1 MLAVVFWSG
10 PCAGSF
16 SALGHCSGLYLRGSD
31 MDIDWKNGDGVFSY
45 GRFVLFLHAFF
56 CPFHQ
61 SITSFFCSSYP
72 GLSLA
77 CSGSALCRL
86 VFLHAS
92 VLPDALV
99 AGLHG
104 DGDAFISTGE
114 RNCRVDIPN
123 PVPSVNPVPGTDFF
137 EFSCQ
142 TSCSLVFRETI
153 LSNFDN
159 FEGLQLD

>member
-1 MLAVVFWSG
+1 
-10 PCAGSF
+10 
-16 SALGHCSGLYLRGSD
+16 
-31 MDIDWKNGDGVFSY
+31 MDIDRKNGDGVFSS

-61 SITSFFCSSYP
+61 SITSFFCSIYP

-77 CSGSALCRL
+77 CSGSALFRL
-86 VFLHAS
+86 VFLHGA
-92 VLPDALV
+92 VLLDALA

-104 DGDAFISTGE
+104 DGDAIISIGE

-123 PVPSVNPVPGTDFF
+123 PVPSVNPVPGTDYF

-142 TSCSLVFRETI
+142 TSCSLVFQETI

-159 FEGLQLD
+159 FEGHQLDRFLLTE

>member
-1 MLAVVFWSG
+1 M
-10 PCAGSF
+10 
-16 SALGHCSGLYLRGSD
+16 GHCPGLYLRGSD
-31 MDIDWKNGDGVFSY
+31 VDIDRKNRDGVFSS

-86 VFLHAS
+86 VFLHAA
-92 VLPDALV
+92 VLPDALA
-99 AGLHG
+99 AGLYR
-104 DGDAFISTGE
+104 DGNAFISTGE

-159 FEGLQLD
+159 FEGLQLDRFLLTE

>member
-1 MLAVVFWSG
+1 
-10 PCAGSF
+10 
-16 SALGHCSGLYLRGSD
+16 
-31 MDIDWKNGDGVFSY
+31 MDIDRKNGDGVFSS

-72 GLSLA
+72 GFSFA

-86 VFLHAS
+86 VFLHAA
-92 VLPDALV
+92 VLPDAL
-99 AGLHG
+99 ATGLHG
-104 DGDAFISTGE
+104 DGDVFISTGE

-137 EFSCQ
+137 EFYCQ

-159 FEGLQLD
+159 FEGLQLDRFLLTE

>member
-1 MLAVVFWSG
+1 M
-10 PCAGSF
+10 
-16 SALGHCSGLYLRGSD
+16 GHCSGLYLRGSD
-31 MDIDWKNGDGVFSY
+31 VDIYRKNGDGVFSS

-56 CPFHQ
+56 CPLHQ

-86 VFLHAS
+86 VFLNVA
-92 VLPDALV
+92 VLSDALA
-99 AGLHG
+99 AGLYR

-142 TSCSLVFRETI
+142 ISCSLVFRETI

-159 FEGLQLD
+159 FEGLQ

>member
-1 MLAVVFWSG
+1 MDPVPEVFPLWVIALDYISGVVMWT
-10 PCAGSF
+10 
-16 SALGHCSGLYLRGSD
+16 L
-31 MDIDWKNGDGVFSY
+31 I
-45 GRFVLFLHAFF
+45 GRTAMGFFL
-56 CPFHQ
+56 PED
-61 SITSFFCSSYP
+61 SSFFFMRFFVRSTNPLLRFFYSSYP

-86 VFLHAS
+86 VFLHAA
-92 VLPDALV
+92 VLPDALA

-159 FEGLQLD
+159 FEGLQLDRFF

>member
-1 MLAVVFWSG
+1 MDLVPEVFPLWVIALDYISGVVMWTLIRRTAMGF
-10 PCAGSF
+10 
-16 SALGHCSGLYLRGSD
+16 
-31 MDIDWKNGDGVFSY
+31 
-45 GRFVLFLHAFF
+45 FL
-56 CPFHQ
+56 PED
-61 SITSFFCSSYP
+61 SSFFFKSLTNDEPSSSYP

-92 VLPDALV
+92 VLPDALA

-159 FEGLQLD
+159 FEGPQLD

>member
-1 MLAVVFWSG
+1 MDPVPEVFPLWVTALDYISGVVMWT
-10 PCAGSF
+10 
-16 SALGHCSGLYLRGSD
+16 L
-31 MDIDWKNGDGVFSY
+31 I
-45 GRFVLFLHAFF
+45 GRTAMEFFL
-56 CPFHQ
+56 PED
-61 SITSFFCSSYP
+61 SSFFFMRF
-72 GLSLA
+72 LSVPPIHYF
-77 CSGSALCRL
+77 
-86 VFLHAS
+86 VFLLQLPRAFSCLLWFRFMSPGFLYAS
-92 VLPDALV
+92 VLSDALA

-159 FEGLQLD
+159 FEGLQLDRFLLTE

>member
-1 MLAVVFWSG
+1 MDPVPEVFPLWVIALDYISGVVMWTLIGRTAMGFFFRKIR
-10 PCAGSF
+10 PCF
-16 SALGHCSGLYLRGSD
+16 
-31 MDIDWKNGDGVFSY
+31 
-45 GRFVLFLHAFF
+45 HAFL

-61 SITSFFCSSYP
+61 SITSFFCSCYP

-86 VFLHAS
+86 VFLHAA
-92 VLPDALV
+92 VLPDALA

-159 FEGLQLD
+159 FEGLQLDRFILTE

>member
-1 MLAVVFWSG
+1 MSLRVRLILLW
-10 PCAGSF
+10 
-16 SALGHCSGLYLRGSD
+16 ALSSLL
-31 MDIDWKNGDGVFSY
+31 V
-45 GRFVLFLHAFF
+45 VLFLHAFF

-77 CSGSALCRL
+77 CSGSTLCRL
-86 VFLHAS
+86 VFLHAA
-92 VLPDALV
+92 VLPDALA

-114 RNCRVDIPN
+114 RNCRFDIPN
-123 PVPSVNPVPGTDFF
+123 PVHSVNPVPGTDFF

-142 TSCSLVFRETI
+142 TSCSLVFQETI
-153 LSNFDN
+153 LSIFDN
-159 FEGLQLD
+159 FEGLQLDQFLLTE

>member
-1 MLAVVFWSG
+1 MGHNVAFDMSFLKMKEVQTGIVFNNPLLRFFAPVTPG
-10 PCAGSF
+10 FLLP
-16 SALGHCSGLYLRGSD
+16 ALVPLYFA
-31 MDIDWKNGDGVFSY
+31 WF
-45 GRFVLFLHAFF
+45 FLHA
-56 CPFHQ
+56 
-61 SITSFFCSSYP
+61 
-72 GLSLA
+72 A
-77 CSGSALCRL
+77 
-86 VFLHAS
+86 
-92 VLPDALV
+92 VLPDALA

-142 TSCSLVFRETI
+142 ISCSLVFQETI

-159 FEGLQLD
+159 FESLQLERFFFRRSES

>member
-1 MLAVVFWSG
+1 MSLFW
-10 PCAGSF
+10 CF
-16 SALGHCSGLYLRGSD
+16 ELLR
-31 MDIDWKNGDGVFSY
+31 
-45 GRFVLFLHAFF
+45 
-56 CPFHQ
+56 
-61 SITSFFCSSYP
+61 FFCSSYP

-86 VFLHAS
+86 VFLYAA
-92 VLPDALV
+92 VLTDALA
-99 AGLHG
+99 AGLYR

-137 EFSCQ
+137 EYSCQ
-142 TSCSLVFRETI
+142 TSCFLVFRETI

-159 FEGLQLD
+159 FEDLHLDRFLLTE

>member
-1 MLAVVFWSG
+1 
-10 PCAGSF
+10 
-16 SALGHCSGLYLRGSD
+16 
-31 MDIDWKNGDGVFSY
+31 MDIDRKNGDGVFSSR
-45 GRFVLFLHAFF
+45 RFVLFLHAFF
-56 CPFHQ
+56 CQFHQ

-72 GLSLA
+72 GFSFA

-86 VFLHAS
+86 VFLNAS

-142 TSCSLVFRETI
+142 ISCSLVFRETI

-159 FEGLQLD
+159 FESLHLDRFFIDGVNHE

>member
-77 CSGSALCRL
+77 CSDSALCRL
-86 VFLHAS
+86 VFLHAA
-92 VLPDALV
+92 VLPDALA
-99 AGLHG
+99 AGLYH
-104 DGDAFISTGE
+104 DGDAFISTEE

-123 PVPSVNPVPGTDFF
+123 PVLSVNPVPGTDYF
-137 EFSCQ
+137 EFFCQ

>member
-1 MLAVVFWSG
+1 MDPVPEVFPLWVIALDYISGVVMWTLIGRTAMGFFLPEDS
-10 PCAGSF
+10 SF
-16 SALGHCSGLYLRGSD
+16 FFMR
-31 MDIDWKNGDGVFSY
+31 
-45 GRFVLFLHAFF
+45 FF

-86 VFLHAS
+86 VFLHAA
-92 VLPDALV
+92 VLPDALA
-99 AGLHG
+99 AGLYR

-159 FEGLQLD
+159 FEGLQLDRFLLTE

>member
-1 MLAVVFWSG
+1 MDPVPEVFPLWVITLDYISGVVMWT
-10 PCAGSF
+10 
-16 SALGHCSGLYLRGSD
+16 L
-31 MDIDWKNGDGVFSY
+31 I
-45 GRFVLFLHAFF
+45 GRTAMGFFLHAFF

-159 FEGLQLD
+159 FEGLQLDRFLLTE

>member
-1 MLAVVFWSG
+1 MDPLPEVFPLWVIALDYISGVVMWTLIG
-10 PCAGSF
+10 RTA
-16 SALGHCSGLYLRGSD
+16 
-31 MDIDWKNGDGVFSY
+31 IDFFFRKI
-45 GRFVLFLHAFF
+45 LFLHAFF

-86 VFLHAS
+86 VFLHAA
-92 VLPDALV
+92 VLPDALA

-123 PVPSVNPVPGTDFF
+123 PVPSVNPVPGTDLF

-159 FEGLQLD
+159 FEGLQLDRFLLTE

>member
-1 MLAVVFWSG
+1 MYWRIS
-10 PCAGSF
+10 PSF
-16 SALGHCSGLYLRGSD
+16 GD
-31 MDIDWKNGDGVFSY
+31 FKNLPGFLSS

-56 CPFHQ
+56 CPLHQ
-61 SITSFFCSSYP
+61 SITSFFCSCYP
-72 GLSLA
+72 GLYLA
-77 CSGSALCRL
+77 CFGSALCRL
-86 VFLHAS
+86 VFLHAA

-99 AGLHG
+99 AGLYR

-123 PVPSVNPVPGTDFF
+123 PVSSVNPVPGTDFF

-159 FEGLQLD
+159 FESLQLDRFFIDGVNHE

>member
-1 MLAVVFWSG
+1 MDPVPEVFPLWVIALDYISGVVMWTLIGRTAMRF
-10 PCAGSF
+10 F
-16 SALGHCSGLYLRGSD
+16 SS
-31 MDIDWKNGDGVFSY
+31 

-61 SITSFFCSSYP
+61 SITSFFYSSYP

-86 VFLHAS
+86 VFLHAA
-92 VLPDALV
+92 VLPDVLA
-99 AGLHG
+99 AGLYH

-123 PVPSVNPVPGTDFF
+123 PVPSVNPVPGAYFF
-137 EFSCQ
+137 VFACQ

-159 FEGLQLD
+159 FEGLQLDRFLLTE

>member
-1 MLAVVFWSG
+1 MSLRVRLILLW
-10 PCAGSF
+10 
-16 SALGHCSGLYLRGSD
+16 ALSSLLV
-31 MDIDWKNGDGVFSY
+31 IF
-45 GRFVLFLHAFF
+45 LFLLQDFLF
-56 CPFHQ
+56 SVGSVQ
-61 SITSFFCSSYP
+61 WTT

-86 VFLHAS
+86 VFLHAA
-92 VLPDALV
+92 VLPDALA

-159 FEGLQLD
+159 FEGLQLDRFLLTE